1 MFRTRPVINIKIT
14 LYLILIVQENVHQ
27 KCFMYVKMYFLL
39 GFYYVCVY
47 LTVLLVVIFT
57 NKTKRKMPMIQKK

>member
-1 MFRTRPVINIKIT
+1 MFHTRPVINIKIT

-39 GFYYVCVY
+39 GFYVCMC
-47 LTVLLVVIFT
+47 IFNST
-57 NKTKRKMPMIQKK
+57 ISSDIHQ